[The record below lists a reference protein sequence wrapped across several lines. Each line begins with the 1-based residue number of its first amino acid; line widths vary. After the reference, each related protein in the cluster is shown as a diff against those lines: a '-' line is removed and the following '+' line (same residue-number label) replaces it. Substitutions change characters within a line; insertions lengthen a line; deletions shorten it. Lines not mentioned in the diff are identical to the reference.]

1 MLHSVIEEEHVM
13 STQTLERT
21 TAKTPAETAVRTPT
35 SRLAGEAMR
44 THAINWFEIPCEDLD
59 RATTFYETV
68 LGAKM
73 QREHRSEPMAMFNS
87 EPTGT
92 GGMLVKR
99 GVRRPGRNGALVYLN
114 CDGILDAVLSRVS
127 KAGGLILMPKTE
139 VPGGHG
145 HFACMRDSEGNHIGL
160 HSH

>member
-1 MLHSVIEEEHVM
+1 M
-13 STQTLERT
+13 SRLTSQQTI
-21 TAKTPAETAVRTPT
+21 APMFAETPVR
-35 SRLAGEAMR
+35 A
-44 THAINWFEIPCEDLD
+44 HAINWFEIPCEDLD

-73 QREHRSEPMAMFNS
+73 HRETSSEPMAIFAS
-87 EPTGT
+87 DPTGT

-99 GVRRPGRNGALVYLN
+99 SYRKPGRGGALVYLN
-114 CDGILDAVLSRVS
+114 CDGELDAVLSRVPQ
-127 KAGGLILMPKTE
+127 AGGLILMPKTP
-139 VPGGHG
+139 VPGGYG